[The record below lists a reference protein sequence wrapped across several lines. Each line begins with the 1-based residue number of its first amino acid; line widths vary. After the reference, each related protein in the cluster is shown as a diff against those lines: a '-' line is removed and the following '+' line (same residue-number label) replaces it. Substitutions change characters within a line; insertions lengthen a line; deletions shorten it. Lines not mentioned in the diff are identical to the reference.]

1 MKAFVHRSN
10 NLSIYKVFVL
20 GFLFFCSTECNSIVK
35 LVPVSVDETL
45 GAQYSEQVNADAS
58 QFPVLDSVQNA
69 KVYEYV
75 QTIRDKILSSDD
87 IKYRAEFPYTMKV
100 IKNDSVMN
108 AFCIPGGYIYVYTGL
123 IKFLDTESELAGVL
137 AHEIAHAE
145 QRHSVKQMSKSMGL
159 SFLIGLV
166 FSGDVE
172 SLFRLGGNL
181 LVLKFSRNDEREAD
195 EFAVRYLY
203 DTSYDP
209 RGVSKF
215 FEKLLNEK
223 KDADVP
229 YFLST
234 HPASQDRVDDILRTW
249 KELGS
254 KIGETGKERHDEI
267 KKLLGHKSVVEASY

>member
-1 MKAFVHRSN
+1 MDES
-10 NLSIYKVFVL
+10 L
-20 GFLFFCSTECNSIVK
+20 GS
-35 LVPVSVDETL
+35 
-45 GAQYSEQVNADAS
+45 QYSEQVNADVS
-58 QFPVLDSVQNA
+58 QFPVLDSTANPQ
-69 KVYEYV
+69 VYEYV
-75 QTIRDKILSSDD
+75 GSIRDKILSSDD
-87 IKYRAEFPYTMKV
+87 IKYKSEFPYTLKV
-100 IKNDSVMN
+100 IRNDSIMN

-123 IKFLDTESELAGVL
+123 IKYLDTESELAGVL

-145 QRHSVKQMSKSMGL
+145 QRHSIKQMSKSMGL

-195 EFAVRYLY
+195 EYAVKYLY

-229 YFLST
+229 NFLST

-249 KELGS
+249 KEMGS
-254 KIGETGKERHDEI
+254 KTGETGRERHEEI
-267 KKLLGHKSVVEASY
+267 KQLLGGKKLVQSGY